1 MNISIYLTKLAI
13 LLCDNSPLKKN
24 LGCGYCMVRE
34 MEVAGWC
41 QQRFP
46 KYDENKEHSELIVYF
61 PDLAWT
67 CSSTLSTNHLVYN
80 KIWSALWK
88 KGKPS
93 MDCGSLSFW
102 VWCESASVSWT
113 QIAGMPPWFQRWP
126 RHTGRCLHGF
136 CSIVGMPPTGRNGW
150 SHQLGFI
157 IFIHHRFAGH
167 HTRRCLL
174 LLIGFPSF
182 SMGSCQRYGLFMPVD
197 VFVFSRFYTTNGNL
211 PLRLARECSSCR
223 LYHADYIYIIFL

>member
-1 MNISIYLTKLAI
+1 MNISIYFTTQKKTWMW
-13 LLCDNSPLKKN
+13 LLHGPW
-24 LGCGYCMVRE
+24 

-46 KYDENKEHSELIVYF
+46 KYDENEEHSELIVYF

-67 CSSTLSTNHLVYN
+67 CSSTLSTISCTTRYDQLYEKRENPA
-80 KIWSALWK
+80 WTA
-88 KGKPS
+88 
-93 MDCGSLSFW
+93 GSLSFW

-136 CSIVGMPPTGRNGW
+136 CSIVGMPPAGRNGW

-157 IFIHHRFAGH
+157 IFIHPRFAGH

-182 SMGSCQRYGLFMPVD
+182 TMGSCQWYGLCMF
-197 VFVFSRFYTTNGNL
+197 FARFYTTNGDL

-223 LYHADYIYIIFL
+223 LYHADYIVIICL

>member
-1 MNISIYLTKLAI
+1 
-13 LLCDNSPLKKN
+13 
-24 LGCGYCMVRE
+24 
-34 MEVAGWC
+34 
-41 QQRFP
+41 
-46 KYDENKEHSELIVYF
+46 
-61 PDLAWT
+61 
-67 CSSTLSTNHLVYN
+67 
-80 KIWSALWK
+80 
-88 KGKPS
+88 

-102 VWCESASVSWT
+102 VWCESVSVSWT

-136 CSIVGMPPTGRNGW
+136 CSIVGMPPAGRNGW

-157 IFIHHRFAGH
+157 IVIHPRFAGH

-182 SMGSCQRYGLFMPVD
+182 TMGSCQWYGLCMF
-197 VFVFSRFYTTNGNL
+197 FARFYTTNGDL

-223 LYHADYIYIIFL
+223 LYHADYIVRIYNMFIYCYVSRQ

>member
-1 MNISIYLTKLAI
+1 MWLLHGPWDGSCWLVSATISKIRREQGT
-13 LLCDNSPLKKN
+13 
-24 LGCGYCMVRE
+24 LGTDSVFSGSRLNVLFNT
-34 MEVAGWC
+34 V
-41 QQRFP
+41 
-46 KYDENKEHSELIVYF
+46 
-61 PDLAWT
+61 
-67 CSSTLSTNHLVYN
+67 NHLVYN